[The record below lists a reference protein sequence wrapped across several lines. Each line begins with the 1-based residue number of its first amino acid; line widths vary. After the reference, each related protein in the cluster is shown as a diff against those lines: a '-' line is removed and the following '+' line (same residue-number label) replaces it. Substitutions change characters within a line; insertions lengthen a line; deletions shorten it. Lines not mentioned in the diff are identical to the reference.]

1 VNGPDSPFFWGAFA
15 CYLAGTVLASAY
27 AGLRR
32 PLLRRSVFALTAAG
46 FVLNTVAL
54 VVRSSASG
62 HLPVTNLYEYLTFFA
77 WAIVAGFLLLWRREG
92 LSLLTVFAA
101 PVAFAMMVVASLF
114 PARVEQQLMPALQSY
129 WLTIHVTLAVLGE
142 AAFAVAFVAAVLYLI
157 AGGRAGAGRSVG
169 SAVGVAPAGGADGA
183 GTRERGLGDPATYD
197 EITYKAIGVGFPL
210 FTIGA
215 LFAGAVWAQ
224 RAWGTPWSWDPKE
237 TSSLVVWLVYAIYL
251 HARLVRGWRGRGASV
266 LSIVGFA
273 LTFVTILGSRILG
286 GLHSYG

>member
-1 VNGPDSPFFWGAFA
+1 MSGSDYMFFWGAFG
-15 CYLAGTVLASAY
+15 CYLAGSVLASVY

-32 PLLRRSVFALTAAG
+32 PGLRRAVLWLTASG

-54 VVRSSASG
+54 VMRTAISG

-77 WAIVAGFLLLWRREG
+77 WAIVAGFLLLWRREE
-92 LSLLTVFAA
+92 LSLLSVFAS
-101 PVAFAMMVVASLF
+101 PIAFAMMVMASLF
-114 PARVEQQLMPALQSY
+114 PARPEQQLMPALQSY
-129 WLTIHVTLAVLGE
+129 WLVIHVTLAVLGE
-142 AAFAVAFVAAVLYLI
+142 AAFAVAFVAAVLYLT
-157 AGGRAGAGRSVG
+157 ASARGGANGAEID
-169 SAVGVAPAGGADGA
+169 AGGAGA
-183 GTRERGLGDPATYD
+183 PRGRLGDPATYD

-237 TSSLVVWLVYAIYL
+237 TSSLIVWLVYAIYL
-251 HARLVRGWRGRGASV
+251 HARLVRGWRGKGASV
-266 LSIVGFA
+266 LSIVGFG
-273 LTFVTILGSRILG
+273 LTFFTILGSRILG

>member
-1 VNGPDSPFFWGAFA
+1 VSGPDYSFFWGAFA
-15 CYLAGTVLASAY
+15 CYLAGTVIASVY

-32 PLLRRSVFALTAAG
+32 PALRKTVLWLTGAG

-54 VVRSSASG
+54 VARSVISG

-77 WAIVAGFLLLWRREG
+77 WAIVAGFLLLWRRRG

-101 PVAFAMMVVASLF
+101 PIAFAMMVMASLF
-114 PARVEQQLMPALQSY
+114 PARAEQQLMPALQSY

-142 AAFAVAFVAAVLYLI
+142 AAFAVAFVAAVLYLVASRRAD
-157 AGGRAGAGRSVG
+157 AGGR
-169 SAVGVAPAGGADGA
+169 
-183 GTRERGLGDPATYD
+183 LGDPATYD
-197 EITYKAIGVGFPL
+197 EMTYKAIGVGFPL

-251 HARLVRGWRGRGASV
+251 HARLVRGWRGKGASV
-266 LSIVGFA
+266 LSIVGFG
-273 LTFVTILGSRILG
+273 LTFFTILGSRILG